1 MECAWGMAGPG
12 KEQGVPE
19 TDLGQATMFSA
30 GGGFCAFTQPAGA
43 REEGQT
49 GQGRVVVAGIC
60 HAFESFR
67 SS

>member
-30 GGGFCAFTQPAGA
+30 GGGFCAFTQSGA

-49 GQGRVVVAGIC
+49 GQGRVVVD
-60 HAFESFR
+60 
-67 SS
+67 